1 MLLIREKNK
10 LISEINQEIQT
21 KVQRKYN
28 SKDSTKK

>member
-21 KVQRKYN
+21 KVQRKSN